1 MVFVSESLP
10 VVYEGYLEVSMV
22 EVAKV
27 WVEIRIVEPE
37 VLLNCRV
44 ETEVQVLY
52 DTFKILEILKL
63 QFQEAVK
70 LFICRVKG
78 HLWNSDKH
86 SQTVICKEWSK
97 NNKNNKVIL

>member
-22 EVAKV
+22 EVAK
-27 WVEIRIVEPE
+27 ICIHIVEPE
-37 VLLNCRV
+37 VLLNCPV
-44 ETEVQVLY
+44 EPEVQVLC
-52 DTFKILEILKL
+52 DIFIIPGMALKL
-63 QFQEAVK
+63 RFQEAVK
-70 LFICRVKG
+70 LFICREKG

-86 SQTVICKEWSK
+86 NQTVIYKQWNK